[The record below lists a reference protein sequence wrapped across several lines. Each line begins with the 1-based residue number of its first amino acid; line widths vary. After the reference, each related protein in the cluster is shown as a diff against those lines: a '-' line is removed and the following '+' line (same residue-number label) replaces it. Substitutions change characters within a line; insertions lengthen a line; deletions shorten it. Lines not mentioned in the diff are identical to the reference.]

1 LGKLFIGEPREE
13 GLMDY
18 SLSRAFLLAAI
29 TFFTALIVGI
39 IPLWKKISEQE
50 NVLKWMTGLAAG
62 VLLASA
68 LLVAIPEGF
77 EIASG
82 AHSGGV
88 DSAGNATSSEGF
100 TPLMMGGSILL
111 GFLFMLILEAF
122 GFGHDLHEEHH
133 DHGHSHGHDHVH
145 HPNNPSSII
154 FGLCIHALTDGMAI
168 GAALASRSMVLTL
181 SIFLGVIIHKLPA
194 AFSVGVFSMHER
206 SDRNK
211 TIKDVLL
218 FSLAAPI
225 MIIAAYFLLG
235 GVDEQYL
242 GLAILFSGGTFL
254 YVATVDVLPDVH
266 NSETGKLALIQVII
280 GAMIMTTILIIMDLF
295 GIIGH

>member
-1 LGKLFIGEPREE
+1 
-13 GLMDY
+13 MDY

-82 AHSGGV
+82 AHSSGA
-88 DSAGNATSSEGF
+88 DNSGNTTSSEDF
-100 TPLMMGGSILL
+100 TPLIMGGSILL
-111 GFLFMLILEAF
+111 GFFFMLILEAF

-145 HPNNPSSII
+145 HPNNPSAIV
-154 FGLCIHALTDGMAI
+154 FGLSIHALTDGMAI
-168 GAALASRSMVLTL
+168 GAALASESSVLTL

-206 SDRNK
+206 GDRNK

-235 GVDEQYL
+235 GVDEHYL

-266 NSETGKLALIQVII
+266 NPETGKLALIQVII

>member
-1 LGKLFIGEPREE
+1 
-13 GLMDY
+13 MDY

-82 AHSGGV
+82 AHSGGA
-88 DSAGNATSSEGF
+88 DNSGNATSSEDF
-100 TPLMMGGSILL
+100 TPLIMGGSILL
-111 GFLFMLILEAF
+111 GFFFMLILEAF

-145 HPNNPSSII
+145 HPNNPSSIV
-154 FGLCIHALTDGMAI
+154 FGLSIHALTDGMAI
-168 GAALASRSMVLTL
+168 GAALASESSVLTL

-206 SDRNK
+206 GDRNK
-211 TIKDVLL
+211 AIKDVLL

-235 GVDEQYL
+235 GVGEHYL

-266 NSETGKLALIQVII
+266 NPETGKLALIQVII